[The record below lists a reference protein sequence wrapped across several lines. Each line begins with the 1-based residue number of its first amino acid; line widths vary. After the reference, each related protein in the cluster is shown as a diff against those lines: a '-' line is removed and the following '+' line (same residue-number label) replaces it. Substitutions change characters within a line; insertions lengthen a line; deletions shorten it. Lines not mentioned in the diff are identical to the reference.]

1 MQFGIPV
8 YGTMAHSF
16 IMSFDSEI
24 IAFKEFQKLFPDG
37 YLLVDTYDTL
47 NAIKMIIKEGILPK
61 GVRLDSGDLLYLSKK
76 IREMLDEAGDRDRDY
91 YTYKNNGKW

>member
-1 MQFGIPV
+1 MDQKLLFELCRAAYVGGCAGTSNTLAGHAIGYPCLW
-8 YGTMAHSF
+8 GTMAHSF

-37 YLLVDTYDTL
+37 YLLADTYDML

-61 GVRLDSGDLLYLSKK
+61 GVRLDS
-76 IREMLDEAGDRDRDY
+76 
-91 YTYKNNGKW
+91 